1 MSAYMTKV
9 CIYYKDAKGKEQM
22 ALADTV
28 VTDMPDDVAERH
40 IANGH
45 LREATKGE
53 VAEFAPAASAKKTS
67 KPKKADEETGDGGD
81 TKTEPIKSERP
92 ALDE

>member
-1 MSAYMTKV
+1 MSAYFTKV
-9 CIYYKDAKGKEQM
+9 CIYYKDTKGNQQM

-28 VTDMPDDVAERH
+28 VVDMPDDVAEKH

-53 VAEFAPAASAKKTS
+53 VAEFAPATAVKKRKSTSTTEGASTET
-67 KPKKADEETGDGGD
+67 PDEEGNL
-81 TKTEPIKSERP
+81 
-92 ALDE
+92 A